1 MLILAIIVEHDE
13 SLIDALDEFR
23 FDEFIG
29 TISRVAEKPSFFTKA
44 GSQIGIKVTRLFFS
58 GRRISNNQH
67 VVVVILN
74 VPVINQGHQNLQALQ
89 FLSADKRILFPV
101 PTLRQT
107 LFTFDASFESRI
119 FKSSLAVDIDV
130 RDQVSNVGKKSSGPD

>member
-1 MLILAIIVEHDE
+1 MTEKS
-13 SLIDALDEFR
+13 SL
-23 FDEFIG
+23 
-29 TISRVAEKPSFFTKA
+29 FTKA